1 MQDMSFKTWQIT
13 ILSLA
18 FAVTASAIDFGGHV
32 GYFGSDVSKADIGV
46 NAMLPF
52 GMIAI
57 SPNIDYTRMSNAGL
71 WFGNADVALRFGT
84 NRGVNYW
91 VGAGPTYGYVSN
103 YSTANGGPYSQRPVG
118 SLGYTPPPTSG
129 PGNPPSGT
137 PATPHTAFDRFGGSS
152 SAWGWDAN
160 AGAEWRA
167 TSSLRPYV
175 LARYNQVHSLKTA
188 GFAIGLRFGH

>member
-1 MQDMSFKTWQIT
+1 MSFRTWHVT
-13 ILSLA
+13 LLIL
-18 FAVTASAIDFGGHV
+18 AVAGTANAIDFGGHV
-32 GYFGSDVSKADIGV
+32 GYFGADVSKADIGV

-57 SPNIDYTRMSNAGL
+57 SPNIDYTRMAKAGL
-71 WFGNADVALRFGT
+71 WFGNADVAFRFGA
-84 NRGVNYW
+84 NRGASYW

-103 YSTANGGPYSQRPVG
+103 YSTTNNGPYSQRPVG
-118 SLGYTPPPTSG
+118 SLQYTPPPPTT

-137 PATPHTAFDRFGGSS
+137 PPANNPHTAFSRFGGST

-175 LARYNQVHSLKTA
+175 VGRYNQVHSLKTA